1 MGCSLIST
9 SPAFRR
15 SLETS
20 AAFLRPL
27 GIDLMGCFQTDAG
40 WTVPTQASVGLLAL
54 QIALVDM
61 MREEY
66 DLQADGFLG
75 HSAGEL
81 ALGHVPH
88 CRTRGLVG
96 RVKLSCFHPSEFP
109 SLRVLPMILNLSKLP
124 WS

>member
-1 MGCSLIST
+1 
-9 SPAFRR
+9 
-15 SLETS
+15 
-20 AAFLRPL
+20 
-27 GIDLMGCFQTDAG
+27 MGCFQADAG

-66 DLQADGFLG
+66 DLHADGFLG

-81 ALGHVPH
+81 ALGHLPH
-88 CRTRGLVG
+88 CRTRGLIPW
-96 RVKLSCFHPSEFP
+96 KDQTFLLP
-109 SLRVLPMILNLSKLP
+109 SLKLLPRIVCLNLSKLP